1 MSTIP
6 LAVPDAEV
14 GPRFFGYDP
23 APKDRNRLRKRG
35 HWPPN
40 FYIGGQ
46 SFVLVADIERCL
58 AERKAA
64 AEDERAR
71 HSAQTTAAVRTRWHG
86 KIATG
91 DLPTDGLYPS
101 SGASA

>member
-1 MSTIP
+1 MLNPTP

-23 APKDRNRLRKRG
+23 SPKDRDRLRKRG
-35 HWPPN
+35 HWPAN

-46 SFVLVADIERCL
+46 SFVLVADIEKCL

-64 AEDERAR
+64 AAAERER
-71 HSAQTTAAVRTRWHG
+71 RSAQTTAAIKVRWNRE
-86 KIATG
+86 AR
-91 DLPTDGLYPS
+91 L
-101 SGASA
+101 